1 MDSRTQER
9 VEQWDSRPF
18 NGGYDGLS
26 DLAESGFSGAVT
38 TGTGGTW
45 LFMLNGRIVGVFEG
59 AIEDFDGA
67 SGTVYQAP
75 HPSLPLLCS
84 MEEQGGD
91 TRAKYYTNETPLR
104 EVDETLQSGSFTGYI
119 ILSENVLSGDYYAV
133 YYGGRRMA
141 AAYIGNAERLVTGD
155 EAFERADDEV
165 GIYEVVDVDVEV
177 TDVPGADDTPS
188 AGTDADTE
196 TGATTDSDD
205 GGSDDEPSVGGVS
218 GVEPID
224 ISGGSSAGSSVD
236 TGSSTDDAVTGSD
249 GPSGITATD
258 PDATARE
265 STTPGITDDDSISTD
280 AAPDP
285 DPDSADA
292 AADSV
297 AAVESEPEP
306 ESDPEP
312 EPEPDPDPDG
322 VELETGTDHEPGLE
336 AEPDASTAAEADAD
350 SVEAGPDSEAS
361 PAGTSETESGTGT
374 GSGSPDPAE
383 VEAAAEQLDQND
395 ISWTGDDEDEQPE
408 TTAGDVRPPSA
419 TERTGSGAAD
429 ADSPAADADADGENQ
444 LEERFEE
451 EEQWRETR
459 RIPSIDPEKT
469 TADGSTSAVSGS
481 GAASGSQSASQSTRK
496 EAGARTEA
504 QRSTGSA
511 TQDSAS
517 GTRGSG
523 QADGAAG
530 SGTRT
535 TAPSGATAD
544 RNQSERIER
553 LSDRI
558 ERLEEQ
564 REALESKN
572 KDLVAERDQLREKNQ
587 QLSETIDR
595 LESRIEELESELEA
609 ARAGD
614 GAGAGAG
621 AGAAAGTELSPD
633 RALAGTNL
641 FVRYRSKSQPTLE
654 TAHGGDADR
663 DEVAS
668 NLQLEHHT
676 EFDAS
681 DVAVEGVPYEEFLTG
696 TMAYRFVEWLT
707 DTTLYEIRDTG
718 HANGLSDLYDVIPQI
733 DRAELDATISLE
745 DDDTDD
751 VPDEVT
757 FDVVAFD
764 KMGNPLLVAMLN
776 DSRKPL
782 SEDTLAGLEEAASAV
797 KANYPDLAAAIAV
810 TSSYF
815 ESGAHE
821 VTEEATSSGFLS
833 RSSKLSYVS
842 LSRKQ
847 GYHLCLVES
856 RSEGFH
862 MTVPEL

>member
-18 NGGYDGLS
+18 NGGYDGLA

-67 SGTVYQAP
+67 SGTIYQAP

-104 EVDETLQSGSFTGYI
+104 EVDETLQDGSFTGYI
-119 ILSENVLSGDYYAV
+119 VLSENVLSGDYYAV

-165 GIYEVVDVDVEV
+165 GIYEVIDVDVEV
-177 TDVPGADDTPS
+177 TDVPGADDTP
-188 AGTDADTE
+188 AGDANAE
-196 TGATTDSDD
+196 TGATTDSTDV
-205 GGSDDEPSVGGVS
+205 GSTDEPSVGGVS

-224 ISGGSSAGSSVD
+224 ISGGSSTGSSAD
-236 TGSSTDDAVTGSD
+236 TGSSTDDAVTGND
-249 GPSGITATD
+249 GPTGITATD
-258 PDATARE
+258 SDATARE
-265 STTPGITDDDSISTD
+265 STTPGITDADSISTD
-280 AAPDP
+280 AAV
-285 DPDSADA
+285 DPDSSDT

-306 ESDPEP
+306 G
-312 EPEPDPDPDG
+312 PEPDPEPNPEPNPNG

-336 AEPDASTAAEADAD
+336 TEPDPDASTAAEADAD
-350 SVEAGPDSEAS
+350 SVGGDPDSGAS
-361 PAGTSETESGTGT
+361 PARTSETGHETETETS
-374 GSGSPDPAE
+374 SSSPDPAE

-395 ISWTGDDEDEQPE
+395 ISWTGDDDEPEQPQ
-408 TTAGDVRPPSA
+408 TTAGDVRPPGGA
-419 TERTGSGAAD
+419 ERMESKAAD
-429 ADSPAADADADGENQ
+429 ADSPSGAEADDEDQ

-481 GAASGSQSASQSTRK
+481 RTGSGSQSASQSAR
-496 EAGARTEA
+496 EDAGTRTEA
-504 QRSTGSA
+504 RRSTGST
-511 TQDSAS
+511 TQGSAN
-517 GTRGSG
+517 GPRGSG
-523 QADGAAG
+523 QADSGASAG
-530 SGTRT
+530 TGT

-544 RNQSERIER
+544 RNQTERMER
-553 LSDRI
+553 LADRI

-572 KDLVAERDQLREKNQ
+572 KELVSERDQLREKNQ

-614 GAGAGAG
+614 GAGSGVN
-621 AGAAAGTELSPD
+621 AAGTELSPD

-654 TAHGGDADR
+654 TAHEGDADR

-681 DVAVEGVPYEEFLTG
+681 DVAVEGAPYEEFLTG
-696 TMAYRFVEWLT
+696 TMAYRFVKWLT

-718 HANGLSDLYDVIPQI
+718 HANGLSDLYDAIPQI
-733 DRAELDATISLE
+733 DRAELDATISLA

-776 DSRKPL
+776 DSRKPV